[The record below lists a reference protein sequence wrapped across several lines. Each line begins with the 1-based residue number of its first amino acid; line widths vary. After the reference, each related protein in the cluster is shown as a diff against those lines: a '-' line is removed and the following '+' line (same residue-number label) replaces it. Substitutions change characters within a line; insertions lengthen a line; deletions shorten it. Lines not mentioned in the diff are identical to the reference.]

1 MRFTTAIAAAAV
13 VGSVSAGTTFDVLV
27 GDGGLKFNPPF
38 VNAVAGD
45 TVNFAFVAKNQ

>member
-1 MRFTTAIAAAAV
+1 MRFTTAIAAAAA
-13 VGSVSAGTTFDVLV
+13 VGSVSAATFDVLV